1 MWGSITICIA
11 NLSLKVKWLICAL
24 ETHPIE
30 LMSKWL
36 AAYPSGKAAVSVCF
50 RRWVRRLVKYKR
62 CYSCR

>member
-24 ETHPIE
+24 ETYPIE

-36 AAYPSGKAAVSVCF
+36 AITNGKKHQTF
-50 RRWVRRLVKYKR
+50 N
-62 CYSCR
+62 